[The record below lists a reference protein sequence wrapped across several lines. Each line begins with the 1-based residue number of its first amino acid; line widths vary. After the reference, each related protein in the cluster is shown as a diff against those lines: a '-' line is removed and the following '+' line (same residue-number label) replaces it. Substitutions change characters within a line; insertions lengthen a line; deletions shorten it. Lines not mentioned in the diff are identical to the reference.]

1 MLLGPYPQ
9 LREWPHVGKPPTRS
23 TIRTMRRSS
32 PITLPLRQSRSWLEG
47 RGRLPQGS
55 KPAARFMYGGQAF
68 SPEGSGAGEKKK
80 TDVAEHRQVFDHV
93 GLLVNRPPGPRR
105 TELPFI

>member
-32 PITLPLRQSRSWLEG
+32 PITLPLRQKPQWLEG
-47 RGRLPQGS
+47 RGRFPHGS

-68 SPEGSGAGEKKK
+68 SPEGSGAGKKK
-80 TDVAEHRQVFDHV
+80 PTWRNTVRCSTTSAYSST
-93 GLLVNRPPGPRR
+93 GPPAQAG
-105 TELPFI
+105 LPFI